1 MSSRTPGTVTAGQ
14 MDELIMDRKIHHLF
28 ILLDFMLKLCLM
40 DYREELVATIEDS
53 ATSSVHVIITIKL

>member
-1 MSSRTPGTVTAGQ
+1 MSSRTPGNVTAGQ
-14 MDELIMDRKIHHLF
+14 MDELIMDRKIRHLF

-53 ATSSVHVIITIKL
+53 ATSSVHVIITM